1 MFGVSILI
9 PTFNRAEFLG
19 PTLDSIAQLRIPKD
33 CSLEVLVIDNNCT
46 DETASVVKRAAERS
60 PVPLRHVVEECQG
73 LCHGRN
79 RGAREARH
87 EWLVYLDDDILVNVD
102 WIRGLYEA
110 ASSHAAD
117 AVVGP
122 VFPRFLQDKPPYLA
136 GRVLDAISS
145 GYSRK
150 GDEVLVLKADVAH
163 ELPGCNFAV
172 RKGAVEEVGGFDPD
186 LDRIGTS
193 LVSGGDFE
201 LGTRLVAAGRRTV
214 YHPLCRIEHVIV
226 PEKLTKTYL
235 RRRSFGS
242 GITARR
248 TASSR
253 LTWGRKVR
261 MALGAARFGLRS
273 LGDRILRRGATAFE
287 WELRMIEAIGYLQ
300 G

>member
-1 MFGVSILI
+1 MFGVSIVI
-9 PTFNRAEFLG
+9 PTYNRAAFLG
-19 PTLDSIAQLRIPKD
+19 PTLDSIGQLRIPEG
-33 CSLEVLVIDNNCT
+33 CALEVLVIDNNCT
-46 DETASVVKRAAERS
+46 DETALVVASAAHRS
-60 PVPLRHVVEECQG
+60 PVPMRHVVEQRQG

-79 RGAREARH
+79 RGVREARH
-87 EWLVYLDDDILVNVD
+87 EWLVYLDDDILVNAD
-102 WIRGLYEA
+102 WILGLHEA
-110 ASSHAAD
+110 ATHHAAD

-136 GRVLDAISS
+136 GHVLDSISS

-150 GDEVLVLKADVAH
+150 GDQVLVLEADVAH

-172 RKGAVEEVGGFDPD
+172 RKRAVEEVGGFDPE

-201 LGTRLVAAGRRTV
+201 LGTRLVDAGRRTV
-214 YHPLCRIEHVIV
+214 YHPLCSIEHVIV
-226 PEKLTKTYL
+226 PEKLTKPYL

-253 LTWGRKVR
+253 LTWTRKVR
-261 MALGAARFGLRS
+261 LALGAAKFGLRS
-273 LGDRILRRGATAFE
+273 LGDRMLRRGATAFE
-287 WELRMIEAIGYLQ
+287 WELRMIEALGYLQ